1 MILPI
6 SAELE
11 TKLQRLLNPGTS
23 DHSTYLHIQLLEFVV
38 YKNFKSC
45 GFVMLL
51 HILLCQCASKIHFC
65 VHVFRF
71 AISQD
76 LILIVSSTLGT
87 IRLYYDW
94 TD

>member
-6 SAELE
+6 SADLE

-23 DHSTYLHIQLLEFVV
+23 DHSTYMYLHMQLLEFVV

-51 HILLCQCASKIHFC
+51 HILCLCALKIHFC
-65 VHVFRF
+65 IHVHVFL
-71 AISQD
+71 SQD
-76 LILIVSSTLGT
+76 LVLIVSSTLGT